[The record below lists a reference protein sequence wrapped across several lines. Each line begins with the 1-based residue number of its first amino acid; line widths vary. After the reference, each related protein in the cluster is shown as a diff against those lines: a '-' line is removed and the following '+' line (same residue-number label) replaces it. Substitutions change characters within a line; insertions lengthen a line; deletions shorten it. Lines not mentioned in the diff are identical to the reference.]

1 MTASHAR
8 RAVGRASVVA
18 WVLFGLTATVLA
30 ITSVVLARRY
40 SEASTR
46 LNTEVAAH
54 ADVMAK
60 LSKREAEAA
69 DAKAKAQ
76 TLEDQVKTL
85 TQERDALADKL
96 KASEEKL
103 AKAST
108 TATPTPA
115 PTPTKK
121 TAVKKTVKKK
131 KH

>member
-8 RAVGRASVVA
+8 RAVGRASIVA

-40 SEASTR
+40 SDASTR

-60 LSKREAEAA
+60 LSKREAETAE
-69 DAKAKAQ
+69 AKAQ
-76 TLEDQVKTL
+76 AQAAQEQVKTL
-85 TQERDALADKL
+85 TQERDALAEKL

-103 AKAST
+103 AKANT

-121 TAVKKTVKKK
+121 PVVKKQVKKK
-131 KH
+131 KR